1 MHLMAGGRAGHL
13 LIQRNCWLLAR
24 KGHGGAWKRSPPS
37 KSSMEEGRR
46 LLLHRHS
53 TSTRQFLHLRTKC
66 HLGAPPAFW
75 EGPFS
80 GPDQSPTYSGSWL
93 AVFALYPQVWC
104 PACARDVTPSTQP
117 LGAPRPL
124 TPCKHME
131 GQQPSTVQ
139 GKETVRGSWEDC
151 AVVLWA
157 SAPPS
162 RPQPSVPQSRGCTA
176 LSDTGPCLSSPC
188 AILVGPLSALPLSC
202 VAPHSTLLAA
212 ARRVFLK

>member
-93 AVFALYPQVWC
+93 AVFALVPTGLVSRLCSGCHAQH
-104 PACARDVTPSTQP
+104 PAPRSSQATHSMQTYGRPTAQHSAGKRDSAGQLGGLRCGP
-117 LGAPRPL
+117 LGV
-124 TPCKHME
+124 C
-131 GQQPSTVQ
+131 PS
-139 GKETVRGSWEDC
+139 
-151 AVVLWA
+151 L
-157 SAPPS
+157 PS
-162 RPQPSVPQSRGCTA
+162 TA
-176 LSDTGPCLSSPC
+176 LSPTVPRMHCP
-188 AILVGPLSALPLSC
+188 I
-202 VAPHSTLLAA
+202 
-212 ARRVFLK
+212 